1 MIIVLPNQKINS
13 KTKVYFRDL
22 LSGVCYRLLVMSFR
36 ASWVALLG
44 AFCLI
49 LTYIKSSANKSTKLV
64 HSVCIDLLIVEL
76 VIVKIMF
83 IVSPLIRIAIL

>member
-13 KTKVYFRDL
+13 KTKVSFRDL

-44 AFCLI
+44 AFCFI

-64 HSVCIDLLIVEL
+64 HSYRFTDSRVI
-76 VIVKIMF
+76 IVKIMF